1 MFSFKFDEKA
11 THELMMEEA
20 LQNIELLEQVKG
32 DVGIR
37 FVNGSDGGFGI
48 FISRPTSVY
57 VLDRVARYLG
67 QDKNKL
73 IKEALDQAE
82 LDMTAKQQRNN
93 IRLITTGET
102 TEEEEQFEVAVNEAI
117 YIAIFDYFIDAVQ
130 EHISNLENIGE
141 EGEE

>member
-57 VLDRVARYLG
+57 VLDRVSRYLG

-73 IKEALDQAE
+73 IKEAVDQAE

-93 IRLITTGET
+93 IRLITTPET
-102 TEEEEQFEVAVNEAI
+102 TEEEEKFEVAVNEAI

>member
-73 IKEALDQAE
+73 IKEAVDQAE

-93 IRLITTGET
+93 IRLITTPET
-102 TEEEEQFEVAVNEAI
+102 TEEEEKFEVAVNEAI

>member
-73 IKEALDQAE
+73 IKEAVDQAE
-82 LDMTAKQQRNN
+82 LDMTTKQQRNN

-102 TEEEEQFEVAVNEAI
+102 TEEEEKFEVAVNEAI

-130 EHISNLENIGE
+130 EHISSLENIGE

>member
-20 LQNIELLEQVKG
+20 LQNIQLLEEVKG

-73 IKEALDQAE
+73 IKEAVDQAE
-82 LDMTAKQQRNN
+82 LDVTAKQQRNN
-93 IRLITTGET
+93 IRLITTNET
-102 TEEEEQFEVAVNEAI
+102 TEEEEEFEVAVNEAI
-117 YIAIFDYFIDAVQ
+117 YNAIFDYFIDAVQ
-130 EHISNLENIGE
+130 EYLATLENIGE

>member
-73 IKEALDQAE
+73 IKEAVDQAE
-82 LDMTAKQQRNN
+82 LDMTTKQQRNN
-93 IRLITTGET
+93 IRLITTSET
-102 TEEEEQFEVAVNEAI
+102 TEEEEKFEVAVNEAI

>member
-73 IKEALDQAE
+73 IKEAIDQAE

-93 IRLITTGET
+93 IRLITTPET
-102 TEEEEQFEVAVNEAI
+102 TEEEEKFEVAVNEAI

-130 EHISNLENIGE
+130 EHISSLENIGE

>member
-73 IKEALDQAE
+73 IKEAVDQAE
-82 LDMTAKQQRNN
+82 LDMTTKQQRNN
-93 IRLITTGET
+93 IRLITTSET
-102 TEEEEQFEVAVNEAI
+102 TEEEEKFEVAVNEAI
-117 YIAIFDYFIDAVQ
+117 YIAIFDYFVDAVQ
-130 EHISNLENIGE
+130 EHISSLENIGE

>member
-73 IKEALDQAE
+73 IKEAVDQAE
-82 LDMTAKQQRNN
+82 LDMTTKQQRNN
-93 IRLITTGET
+93 IRLITTNET
-102 TEEEEQFEVAVNEAI
+102 TEEEEKFEVAVNEAI

-141 EGEE
+141 EEEE

>member
-130 EHISNLENIGE
+130 EHISSLENIGE

>member
-20 LQNIELLEQVKG
+20 LQNIELLEEVKN

-48 FISRPTSVY
+48 FISRQMSVY

-73 IKEALDQAE
+73 IKEAVEQAE
-82 LDMTAKQQRNN
+82 LDMSAKQQRNN
-93 IRLITTGET
+93 IRLITTPET
-102 TEEEEQFEVAVNEAI
+102 TEEEEKCEVAVNEAI

-130 EHISNLENIGE
+130 EHIASLENIGE

>member
-1 MFSFKFDEKA
+1 
-11 THELMMEEA
+11 MMEEA

-73 IKEALDQAE
+73 IKEAVDQAE
-82 LDMTAKQQRNN
+82 LDMTTKQQRNN
-93 IRLITTGET
+93 IRLITTSET
-102 TEEEEQFEVAVNEAI
+102 TEEEEKFEVAVNEAI

-130 EHISNLENIGE
+130 EHISSLENIGE

>member
-73 IKEALDQAE
+73 IKEAIDQAE

-93 IRLITTGET
+93 IRLITTPET
-102 TEEEEQFEVAVNEAI
+102 TEEEKFEVAVNEAI

-130 EHISNLENIGE
+130 EHISSLENIGE

>member
-20 LQNIELLEQVKG
+20 LQNIELLEQVKD

-73 IKEALDQAE
+73 IKEAIDQAE

-102 TEEEEQFEVAVNEAI
+102 TEEEKFEVAVNEAI

-130 EHISNLENIGE
+130 EHIASLENIGE

>member
-73 IKEALDQAE
+73 IKEAIDQAE

-102 TEEEEQFEVAVNEAI
+102 TEEEEKFEVAVNEAI

-130 EHISNLENIGE
+130 EHISSLENIGE

>member
-73 IKEALDQAE
+73 IKEAVDQAE

-93 IRLITTGET
+93 IRLITTPET
-102 TEEEEQFEVAVNEAI
+102 TEEEEKFEVAVNEAI

-130 EHISNLENIGE
+130 EHISSLENIGE

>member
-11 THELMMEEA
+11 THELMMKEA
-20 LQNIELLEQVKG
+20 LQNIELLEQVKN

-37 FVNGSDGGFGI
+37 FLNGSDGGFGI
-48 FISRPTSVY
+48 FISRTTSVY

-102 TEEEEQFEVAVNEAI
+102 TEEEEKHEVAVNEAI

>member
-20 LQNIELLEQVKG
+20 LQNIELLEQVES

-102 TEEEEQFEVAVNEAI
+102 TEEEEKFEVAVNEAI

-130 EHISNLENIGE
+130 EHISSLENIGE

>member
-73 IKEALDQAE
+73 IKEAVDQAE
-82 LDMTAKQQRNN
+82 LDMTTKQQRNN
-93 IRLITTGET
+93 IRLITTSET
-102 TEEEEQFEVAVNEAI
+102 TEEEEKFEVAVNEAI

-130 EHISNLENIGE
+130 EHISSLENIGE